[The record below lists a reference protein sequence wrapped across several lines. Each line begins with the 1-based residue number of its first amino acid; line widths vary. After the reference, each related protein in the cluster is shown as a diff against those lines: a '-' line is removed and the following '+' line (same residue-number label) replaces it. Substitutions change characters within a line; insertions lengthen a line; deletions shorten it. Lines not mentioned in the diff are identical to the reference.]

1 MEYLITKK
9 KLNEKVANTI
19 IDMSI
24 MNTDRDKHRNKM
36 ISYYKS
42 HMKSLYILIY
52 IYTIHYYFFLLF
64 FLIITDY
71 IIFILL

>member
-52 IYTIHYYFFLLF
+52 IYYSLLLF
-64 FLIITDY
+64 FT
-71 IIFILL
+71 IFFNYY